1 MGLMADGS
9 MGLPK
14 SPKGKWA
21 KNKNETQALLKFEKE
36 KMNDYD
42 SGAIAVKMPYIDTVG
57 YVANSPNTT
66 FKGTYSAGRLYD
78 SVGDFCYARVMFVT
92 HSSVIALILT
102 EQANYVCE
110 KMFSENE
117 EDVLHF

>member
-1 MGLMADGS
+1 METMFVTVTGLNHYY
-9 MGLPK
+9 GLKPFK
-14 SPKGKWA
+14 VGGI
-21 KNKNETQALLKFEKE
+21 LKFEKE

-42 SGAIAVKMPYIDTVG
+42 SEAIAVKMPYIDTVG